1 MYCRKS
7 HKNITEPRASARTAS
22 GAFASYRC
30 LRLGTLPLGTQPAMR
45 QLRRLSDVHSD
56 VHSDVRSKEG
66 MP

>member
-30 LRLGTLPLGTQPAMR
+30 LRLGTQPAMR
-45 QLRRLSDVHSD
+45 RL
-56 VHSDVRSKEG
+56 SDVRSKEG